1 MTLEDLADLAR
12 CLSLVRRLVRSLA
25 CVVLE
30 RHPDGLTI
38 RFPMPKATLTL
49 RLDRH

>member
-30 RHPDGLTI
+30 RHTDGV
-38 RFPMPKATLTL
+38 TL
-49 RLDRH
+49 RLDRRRTSLDEG